1 MFFLVSEFCDTSSFP
16 GGGGRDTVISLRLG
30 GKGVGLRVVPISC
43 CFVVDF

>member
-30 GKGVGLRVVPISC
+30 GKGVGLGGGPHQLLLC
-43 CFVVDF
+43 G